1 MAEEGAGSGIFKVA
15 ESGKNRE
22 NYATLHNI
30 LQPKKRKEA
39 GGNKIEWEPGLKGYG
54 KWEDYT
60 PPPHKLQSISKTG
73 QLFWFSFLPLGS
85 WNFVINSPPS
95 SQFSSQSNLSVPVT
109 PHFGFTSNFVVIG
122 N

>member
-1 MAEEGAGSGIFKVA
+1 VAEEGAGSGIFKVA

-60 PPPHKLQSISKTG
+60 PPISCNPFPKLDSYFG
-73 QLFWFSFLPLGS
+73 FSFLPLGS
-85 WNFVINSPPS
+85 WNF
-95 SQFSSQSNLSVPVT
+95 
-109 PHFGFTSNFVVIG
+109 
-122 N
+122 